1 MKKLLILLFLSQ
13 TFFAQKTVKKDPAA
27 TYIGELSYMGNFIA
41 DIKYTIAGKD
51 TNYVFEFHNDDTRS
65 TAKTVIVHFTGQSAL
80 EQLYTNLMNVFSDK
94 NRLNPKY
101 SSNIILGETVLIVA
115 NSRAMAVA
123 YAYISTEQGHLSLS
137 EKQVKTL
144 FSRK

>member
-1 MKKLLILLFLSQ
+1 MKKLLILIFLSQ
-13 TFFAQKTVKKDPAA
+13 TLFAQKTVEKDPAA
-27 TYIGELSYMGNFIA
+27 TYVGELSNMGSFIA

-65 TAKTVIVHFTGQSAL
+65 KTKTVIVHFTGQSAL
-80 EQLYTNLMNVFSDK
+80 EQLHTNLMNVFSDK

-101 SSNIILGETVLIVA
+101 TSNIVLGETVMIIA

-123 YAYISTEQGHLSLS
+123 YAYISTEQGYVSLS

-144 FSRK
+144 FSKK